1 MGTSVPLATWAIPC
15 SKLCLAPLKAL
26 IRAAWFAS
34 SDQAALLLPKAAS
47 PKAMTS
53 IRALF
58 IMLTSCVLRSIC
70 ASRNGPL
77 LAIGYPCWSRGNSV
91 DRRRLSADHLL
102 QCLIDDF
109 EFFALQ
115 EQHGG
120 DSAAVLQVGNRT
132 QRAEAGGF
140 TKRLLD
146 RLSQRTLRLGHCR
159 ALRLGR
165 RQVLATRDWFD
176 LCDLTGR
183 IVDQHFGEFPVL
195 RRIDRELKLAAID
208 LEFARDRLAFL
219 FAGNKALLQADL
231 GETAAPGNSISAVVV
246 IFIIIVPQDGIVAGN
261 AY

>member
-70 ASRNGPL
+70 ASRNCPL

-115 EQHGG
+115 EQNGG
-120 DSAAVLQVGNRT
+120 DSAAILQVGNRT
-132 QRAEAGGF
+132 QRAEARAF

-146 RLSQRTLRLGHCR
+146 RLSQRNLRLGHRR
-159 ALRLGR
+159 ALRLGSGR
-165 RQVLATRDWFD
+165 KAASLSTAVTSRFRPDGRLLVVCPQTRM
-176 LCDLTGR
+176 LHHSKAVRLLT
-183 IVDQHFGEFPVL
+183 L
-195 RRIDRELKLAAID
+195 
-208 LEFARDRLAFL
+208 
-219 FAGNKALLQADL
+219 
-231 GETAAPGNSISAVVV
+231 
-246 IFIIIVPQDGIVAGN
+246 
-261 AY
+261 